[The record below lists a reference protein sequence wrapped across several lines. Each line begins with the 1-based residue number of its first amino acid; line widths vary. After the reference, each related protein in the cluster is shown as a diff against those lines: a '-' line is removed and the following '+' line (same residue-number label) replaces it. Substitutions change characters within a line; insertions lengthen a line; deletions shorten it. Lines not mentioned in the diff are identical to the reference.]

1 VLASLHQECDWLQQI
16 GDAWKEVRAGEI
28 DSMKN
33 TRAILGASGN
43 SLQGIPK

>member
-1 VLASLHQECDWLQQI
+1 VHPECDSLQQI

-28 DSMKN
+28 DALKN
-33 TRAILGASGN
+33 TRAIMGASGN